1 MNYTNHYNKLIARA
15 QARALGDD
23 VAFEVHHI
31 LPRCINGTD
40 EDINLVALT
49 PEEHLL
55 AHILLTKMYPYE
67 GLILAVARM
76 LSAAY
81 SNGNIRGAFNKKY
94 GYWRRKAVAELKE
107 LKWWHN
113 GIKSQR
119 ARVSPGAEWVPGMA
133 NDPWN
138 KGIKTGPKP
147 AHSSRMKGRPQPAKT
162 SEARANSGHKGTQ
175 WWTNGTNNKRS
186 TVSPGVDW
194 YNGFAAEIKG
204 NIGMKCWNNGIIN
217 KMAVICPDGFV
228 AGMLN
233 NNLVNATAGTKWWNN
248 GTIAKRSITCPAG
261 FIAGQLSKK
270 ALT

>member
-15 QARALGDD
+15 QTRTLNDD
-23 VAFEVHHI
+23 ADFEIHHI

-40 EDINLVALT
+40 EDANLVALT

-55 AHILLTKMYPYE
+55 AHILLTKIYSYE

-81 SNGNIRGAFNKKY
+81 SNGNTRGAFNKKY

-138 KGIKTGPKP
+138 KGIKTGPNP
-147 AHSSRMKGRPQPAKT
+147 AHSSRMKGIPQPTKT
-162 SEARANSGHKGTQ
+162 PEARANSGHKGTQ
-175 WWTNGTNNKRS
+175 WWTDGTKRKRS
-186 TVSPGVDW
+186 VVSPGPLW
-194 YNGFAAEIKG
+194 YKDFTTENAGSTGK
-204 NIGMKCWNNGIIN
+204 KWWNNSITSV
-217 KMAVICPDGFV
+217 MTFDCPDGFIKGRLPDKQPNV
-228 AGMLN
+228 
-233 NNLVNATAGTKWWNN
+233 TAGTKWWNN
-248 GTIAKRSITCPAG
+248 GIIEKRAMACPTG
-261 FIAGQLSKK
+261 FIVGKLSKK
-270 ALT
+270 R